1 MGFYKS
7 INDKSSAGFNKY
19 SESAFRHDSIRA
31 RQGNVKVMNQL
42 AWRLLFFV
50 FLIAG
55 VGLLNSPVSAQS
67 TDVKP
72 LSLTVTPPEE
82 VGLSSDRLKHLSR
95 EIDHNIEEGHL
106 AGSVVLI
113 ARDGE
118 IAYLNAAGMQ
128 DLEENIPMK
137 ENTIF
142 RIASMTKPITTTAV
156 MMLYEEGRFLLNDP
170 VSKYI
175 PAFEDARVLADS
187 ENSSNSDPA
196 TKPAENPVTI
206 RDLLTHTSG
215 LTYHWDNRLGSIY
228 NDNGITH
235 GLISDMDSLA
245 EDIPK
250 LAQLPLIHEP
260 GEQWT
265 YGLSIDVLGY
275 LVEVVSGMP
284 LDDFFKTRIFHPLGM
299 DNTQFH
305 VSPEQESRLAT
316 AYTVGNDGTLK
327 RIEDEPVTGDGANRY
342 AAYYPLNE
350 NHRFLAGG
358 AGLTSSVLDY
368 YKFCQ
373 MILNGGE
380 LNGKR
385 LLSPKTVELM
395 TTDHVGDLLPNMG
408 FGYGF
413 GITRNLAEEGELDS
427 RGSFGWGSFWYG
439 TFFIDPAENMIGI
452 SVAQKHPAGG
462 ATLNNKFDI
471 LARQAIVE

>member
-1 MGFYKS
+1 MEFYES
-7 INDKSSAGFNKY
+7 INDGNGSNFDKY
-19 SESAFRHDSIRA
+19 GISKFQLVSIDTEVL
-31 RQGNVKVMNQL
+31 NVNIMSQL
-42 AWRLLFFV
+42 AWVFLFFV
-50 FLIAG
+50 FLIADI
-55 VGLLNSPVSAQS
+55 GLLNSPVSAQS
-67 TDVKP
+67 ADVKD
-72 LSLTVTPPEE
+72 LSVTSPKE
-82 VGLSSDRLKHLSR
+82 VGLSSDRLEHLTQ
-95 EIDHNIEEGHL
+95 EIDRNIEEGHL

-113 ARDGE
+113 ARNGK

-128 DLEENIPMK
+128 DIEEDIPMK

-142 RIASMTKPITTTAV
+142 RIASMTKPITTAAV
-156 MMLYEEGRFLLNDP
+156 MMLYEEGRFLLSDP
-170 VSKYI
+170 ISEYI

-187 ENSSNSDPA
+187 ENSSNQDPA
-196 TKPAENPVTI
+196 TVPAENPVTI

-215 LTYHWDNRLGSIY
+215 LVYHWNNRLGPIY
-228 NDNGITH
+228 NENGITH
-235 GLISDMDSLA
+235 GLISDRDSLA

-250 LAQLPLIHEP
+250 LAKLPLLHEP

-275 LVEVVSGMP
+275 LIEVVSGMP
-284 LDDFFKTRIFHPLGM
+284 LDEFFNTRIFEPLGM

-305 VSPEQESRLAT
+305 VSPEQESQLAT
-316 AYTVGNDGTLK
+316 AYTVGDDDKLK
-327 RIEDEPVTGDGANRY
+327 RIGTDPLTGNGANRY
-342 AAYYPLNE
+342 AAYYPLNK
-350 NHRFLAGG
+350 NHRFLSGG
-358 AGLTSSVLDY
+358 GGLTSTVPDY

-413 GITRNLAEEGELDS
+413 EITRDLAEEGELDS
-427 RGSFGWGSFWYG
+427 PGSFGWGSFWYG

-452 SVAQKHPAGG
+452 SIAQKHPAGG
-462 ATLNNKFDI
+462 ATLNNKFGI
-471 LARQAIVE
+471 LARQAIVK